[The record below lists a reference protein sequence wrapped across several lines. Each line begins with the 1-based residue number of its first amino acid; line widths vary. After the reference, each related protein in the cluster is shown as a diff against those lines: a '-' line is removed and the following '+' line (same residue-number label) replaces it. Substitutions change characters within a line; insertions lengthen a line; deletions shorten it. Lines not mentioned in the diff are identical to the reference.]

1 MLRSEEVRSMA
12 ARRVWVLIA
21 ALVMVTGAACSKK
34 TETAKKPMTTAQ
46 RDSAIG
52 ESKLPGAGVVKK
64 ALAESDSAKARAERE
79 NKPATPKLRAPRS
92 IFDRGAPLWR
102 SGEETPG

>member
-1 MLRSEEVRSMA
+1 MVAKRICVCLAMVTMVMA
-12 ARRVWVLIA
+12 AS
-21 ALVMVTGAACSKK
+21 ACSKK

-64 ALAESDSAKARAERE
+64 ALEQSDSAKARAEKE
-79 NKPATPKLRAPRS
+79 NAAAGQR
-92 IFDRGAPLWR
+92 
-102 SGEETPG
+102 